1 MKRLILLFSVLFC
14 LTSLKGQEAD
24 SLLLSFREYLG
35 YVKSFHPVAKQA
47 RLNIDIGQAELLK
60 ARGAFDPKIEVDYDR
75 KKFQGT
81 EYWDRLNTTFK
92 VPTWYGIELKGTFEQ
107 VSGEFTNPDE
117 FLPDDGLFSAGIS
130 VSLGED
136 LWINDRMATLKQA
149 KFFREQTKAE
159 RDLQVNDILYRA
171 AVAYFDWL
179 KSYNE
184 QQIFRRFLSNAEE
197 RFRGIKRSALAGDI
211 ATIDTVEAGIAL
223 QNRKLSLEQARIAF
237 VKKSLE
243 LANFLWLDDNIPVEL
258 QPNVIPEQAV
268 GANIDITLDLLG
280 RTQDSLFL
288 ETHPKLLSLGYKI
301 DGLEVDKSLKA
312 NKILP
317 RIDLEY
323 NFLTESVGPVNGLDI
338 QDYKGGVKFEFPIF
352 IRKERGDLKLAKFKL
367 RDARFEYVNAELSL
381 RNKILG
387 IYQELDSFEDQN
399 DMIRNIVMD
408 YQALLAAE
416 ERKFSFGESSLFLIN
431 TRESTLIDSELK
443 SNELQIKFF
452 KTKAIL
458 FRTLAI
464 NPENL

>member
-1 MKRLILLFSVLFC
+1 MKRLILVFSILFC
-14 LTSLKGQEAD
+14 LTGLKGQEAD
-24 SLLLSFREYLG
+24 SLMLSFREYLG

-75 KKFQGT
+75 KKFKGT

-159 RDLQVNDILYRA
+159 RDLQVNDILFQA

-184 QQIFRRFLSNAEE
+184 QQIFRQFLTNAEE
-197 RFRGIKRSALAGDI
+197 RFQGIKRSALAGDI
-211 ATIDTVEAGIAL
+211 AAIDTVEAGIAL

-243 LANFLWLDDNIPVEL
+243 LANYLWLEDNIPVEL
-258 QPNVIPEQAV
+258 QPNVIPEQTV
-268 GANIDITLDLLG
+268 GVNIDITLDLLG

-288 ETHPKLLSLGYKI
+288 ENHPKLLSLGYKI

-323 NFLTESVGPVNGLDI
+323 NFLTESVGPINGFDT

-387 IYQELDSFEDQN
+387 IYQELDSFETQN
-399 DMIRNIVMD
+399 EMIRSIVMD

-431 TRESTLIDSELK
+431 TRESRLIDSELK